1 MKGVIA
7 FLFFLLFMAGLFL
20 VFLQGKTMT
29 GAGLSAG
36 GAELTAVRWQASFIG
51 PETVPED
58 AGIWVQFE
66 VDGSIGGHA
75 GCNSFSGSLE
85 TADSGIKVGPL
96 AATRMAC
103 PDPVMSLE
111 TAFLGALQQAVTF
124 EVAGQRMM
132 SLDNDG
138 NLLVEFTA
146 PD

>member
-1 MKGVIA
+1 MKGVIG

-36 GAELTAVRWQASFIG
+36 GAELTAVRWQATFIG
-51 PETVPED
+51 PEPVPED
-58 AGIWVQFE
+58 AGIWVLFE
-66 VDGSIGGHA
+66 VDGSIGGNA

-85 TADSGIKVGPL
+85 KTESGIKVGPL

-103 PDPVMSLE
+103 PEPAMSRE
-111 TAFLGALQQAVTF
+111 TAFLGALQQASAF
-124 EVAGQRMM
+124 EVAAQRMAC
-132 SLDNDG
+132 LDSAG